1 MRRRFART
9 ALAFAAR
16 GNGAFL
22 VSCIVAAGAIA
33 VIAAAV
39 LFWDDSEPA
48 RNFGILLS
56 LSIALPV
63 ALWRII
69 LQARQATAAE
79 SSARTGASAA
89 ATAQRE
95 ALDHQLRTGTEMV
108 TSETKAS
115 RAAGAFLLERLAN
128 DHPSEYDQVVYEVL
142 TAARSASAGTSGE
155 GAGDGGK

>member
-1 MRRRFART
+1 MRRRFVRT
-9 ALAFAAR
+9 ALAFAGR

-95 ALDHQLRTGTEMV
+95 ALDHQLRTGAELV
-108 TSETKAS
+108 TSDSHPA
-115 RAAGAFLLERLAN
+115 RIVGAYLLDRLAADRPGN
-128 DHPSEYDQVVYEVL
+128 YDDVVWRVL
-142 TAARSASAGTSGE
+142 EASDRE
-155 GAGDGGK
+155 P